1 MFNNFLE
8 IKKLKLSHLI
18 ILLLIVRL
26 VFFLPL
32 INDKEKVVNVNVDA
46 KHYCELAYNL
56 SLKKIYQ
63 SQYAIPKSL
72 SFKKDIKEENFDT
85 IRPPLFPL
93 FLSLFYLIYPSPY
106 WASFFYLLL
115 SIILLIIAKN
125 YLTEKTFII
134 FSLLFILSPQINFHS
149 LLPMSDL
156 LFGIFLFFTILFLK
170 ENKNTISLIFLS
182 LLPYVKPV
190 AILLPP
196 FFALFY
202 LIKKKIK
209 LMFLYLL
216 IPYLAIL
223 PWCFLTY
230 KKTGLFTFSTI
241 PYINLF
247 SYYVPFAKGLKEK
260 IGYQKAKEIM
270 NEELKNLI
278 GDNYSQKEFYE
289 GIRKIAFKELKKA
302 PLHFLISHSLF
313 SLYTL
318 ISPISFKPLLI
329 YLTGKEAKNPLK
341 EEVFS
346 YFLKKKF
353 LTGLKIFLERLKIL
367 GIWGI
372 FLLLYSTL
380 FLFFILFNFIK
391 SLKREKPILE
401 LLIILPLTFSTGIIA
416 HDRFR
421 ILFEPLIYL
430 FIARNLILKSLNQNY
445 HH

>member
-1 MFNNFLE
+1 M
-8 IKKLKLSHLI
+8 LKLNHLI
-18 ILLLIVRL
+18 ILLIVLRFF
-26 VFFLPL
+26 FFLPL
-32 INDKEKVVNVNVDA
+32 ISNKEKLVNAITDA
-46 KHYCELAYNL
+46 KEYCELAYNL
-56 SLKKIYQ
+56 SLKKGY
-63 SQYAIPKSL
+63 
-72 SFKKDIKEENFDT
+72 EREGNFDT
-85 IRPPLFPL
+85 KRQPLFPF
-93 FLSLFYLIYPSPY
+93 FLSLFYLISPSPY

-134 FSLLFILSPQINFHS
+134 FSLLFILSPQINFYS
-149 LLPMSDL
+149 LFPITDL
-156 LFGIFLFFTILFLK
+156 LFGIFLFLAVLFLK
-170 ENKNTISLIFLS
+170 ENKNPISLLFLS
-182 LLPYVKPV
+182 LLPYIKPV
-190 AILLPP
+190 ALLLPP

-230 KKTGLFTFSTI
+230 HKTGLFTFSTL
-241 PYINLF
+241 PDINFF

-289 GIRKIAFKELKKA
+289 GIRKITFKELKKA
-302 PLHFLISHSLF
+302 PFHFLISHTLF
-313 SLYTL
+313 SFYTL

-329 YLTGKEAKNPLK
+329 YLNGKELNKPIQQ
-341 EEVFS
+341 EVFS
-346 YFLKKKF
+346 YFLKKRF
-353 LTGLKIFLERLKIL
+353 LIGLKIFFEERLKIL
-367 GIWGI
+367 GISGA
-372 FLLLYSTL
+372 FLILYSTL

-391 SLKREKPILE
+391 YFKKEKPILE
-401 LLIILPLTFSTGIIA
+401 LLIIFPLIFSTGVVA
-416 HDRFR
+416 EARFR

-430 FIARNLILKSLNQNY
+430 FIARNLKFNSVSRFQTADKGNNGFKNKPN
-445 HH
+445 H